1 MNRTTTRGGIA
12 ANRTAGRGGAR
23 SIAWH
28 AGSLLMLGVV
38 LYPLV
43 WLVGGSLKPSSEIVG
58 STDLIPASPVFDNYL
73 SAAEGIARVPA
84 WAFFVNSLII
94 STLTV
99 VGVICSCSL
108 AAYAFARLRF
118 RGRGVMFVMMIATL
132 LLPFHVMLIP
142 QYIIFNNLGLV
153 NTYVPLILPKF
164 LAVDAFFVFLFV
176 QFMRGI
182 PSELDDAAKIDGAG
196 HGRIFWNVLMPL
208 ARPAII
214 TASIFAFIW
223 SWNDFLGPLVY
234 INTPGNYPLPLA
246 LRLYIDQEANSDY
259 GAMIAMSLLSLVP
272 VVLFFLAFQRYL
284 VQGMATSGL
293 KG

>member
-1 MNRTTTRGGIA
+1 MNRTSVS
-12 ANRTAGRGGAR
+12 GGAK
-23 SIAWH
+23 SVAWH
-28 AGSLLMLGVV
+28 VGSLLVLGVV
-38 LYPLV
+38 LYPLI
-43 WLVGGSLKPSSEIVG
+43 WLVGGSLKPSNEIVG
-58 STDLIPASPVFDNYL
+58 STDPIPASPIIDNYL
-73 SAAEGIARVPA
+73 SAAAGIARVPA
-84 WAFFVNSLII
+84 WVFFVNSTII
-94 STLTV
+94 SALTV
-99 VGVICSCSL
+99 VGVVCSCSL

-118 RGRGVMFVMMIATL
+118 RGRGVMFGMMIATL

-182 PSELDDAAKIDGAG
+182 PAELDDAAKIDGAG

-223 SWNDFLGPLVY
+223 SWNDFLGPLIY

-246 LRLYIDQEANSDY
+246 LQLYIDQEQNSDY
-259 GAMIAMSLLSLVP
+259 GAMIAMSLLSLLP

-284 VQGMATSGL
+284 VQGVATSGL